1 MKLLKS
7 KQAITSKPQNLDVHV
22 TECPL
27 KPINEMKRKQIIK
40 FKISLFI
47 EYIILKEI
55 FSHPLH
61 VNIF

>member
-1 MKLLKS
+1 MKFLKS
-7 KQAITSKPQNLDVHV
+7 KQAITLKPQNLDVHV
-22 TECPL
+22 TECPV
-27 KPINEMKRKQIIK
+27 KPINDIKRKQIKK

-47 EYIILKEI
+47 EYVILKEI